1 MLSGPPSIRFIRGCN
16 MFKYIVKRILLIIP
30 VVIGITLF
38 IYLLMD
44 LAPGDPVSMI
54 LGTDATP
61 EQVAEVRSELGLDQN
76 VLVRYVNYM
85 SSALQGDLGTSW
97 VNSKPVLD
105 EFLERFPN
113 TLALAFSALAIT
125 IVFGLSF
132 GTIAA
137 VWQNKPIDGITLIL
151 ALLFASMPTFW
162 FGLMMQLLFAL
173 KLNWFPSMGVGT
185 VKHLVLPAFA
195 LSLGT
200 IANQVRMTRSSV
212 LDVINMNYVRTARS
226 KGAGEFKVIF
236 HHVIR
241 NALMPVVTNWGLTF
255 ATAFGGTIISETVF
269 SIPGISSFLI
279 NAVKVRDVPV
289 VMGNVI
295 IVAIIVAMIN
305 LLIDFIY
312 AFIDPRVKLGYVS

>member
-1 MLSGPPSIRFIRGCN
+1 MIR
-16 MFKYIVKRILLIIP
+16 YILKRLVLIIP

-38 IYLLMD
+38 IYLLLD
-44 LAPGDPVSMI
+44 FAPGDPVSMI

-61 EQVAEVRSELGLDQN
+61 EQVAEVRRELGLDQN
-76 VLVRYVNYM
+76 VIVRYVSYM
-85 SSALQGDLGTSW
+85 SSALRGDLGTSW
-97 VNSKPVLD
+97 VNSRPVLD

-137 VWQNKPIDGITLIL
+137 VRQNKPIDGITLIL

-173 KLNWFPSMGVGT
+173 KLNLFPAMGVGSIR
-185 VKHLVLPAFA
+185 HLVLPAFA

-226 KGAGEFKVIF
+226 KGAGEFRVIF
-236 HHVIR
+236 RHVLR

-255 ATAFGGTIISETVF
+255 ATAFGGTIISETIF

-289 VMGNVI
+289 VMGTVI
-295 IVAIIVAMIN
+295 IVAVIVAVIN
-305 LLIDFIY
+305 LIIDLIY
-312 AFIDPRVKLGYVS
+312 ALIDPRVKLGYVA

>member
-1 MLSGPPSIRFIRGCN
+1 
-16 MFKYIVKRILLIIP
+16 MFKYIIKRILLIIP

-38 IYLLMD
+38 IYLLLD

-61 EQVAEVRSELGLDQN
+61 LQVAEVRRELGLDRN
-76 VLVRYVNYM
+76 VFVRYIKYM
-85 SSALQGDLGTSW
+85 ISALQGDLGISW
-97 VNSKPVLD
+97 VNSKPVLN

-137 VWQNKPIDGITLIL
+137 VRQNKPIDGITLIL

-173 KLNWFPSMGVGT
+173 KLNWFPAMGVGT
-185 VKHLVLPAFA
+185 VKHLVLPAVA

-226 KGAGEFKVIF
+226 KGAGEFQVIF
-236 HHVIR
+236 HHVLR

-269 SIPGISSFLI
+269 SIPGISSLLI

-289 VMGNVI
+289 VMGTVI
-295 IVAIIVAMIN
+295 IVAIIVAIIN
-305 LLIDFIY
+305 LLIDLIY
-312 AFIDPRVKLGYVS
+312 AFIDPRVKLGYIS

>member
-1 MLSGPPSIRFIRGCN
+1 MIR
-16 MFKYIVKRILLIIP
+16 YILKRIVLIIP

-38 IYLLMD
+38 IYLLLD
-44 LAPGDPVSMI
+44 FAPGDPVSTI

-61 EQVAEVRSELGLDQN
+61 EQVAEVRRELGLDQN
-76 VLVRYVNYM
+76 VLVRYVTYM
-85 SSALQGDLGTSW
+85 SSAVQGDLGTSW
-97 VNSKPVLD
+97 VNSRPVLN

-137 VWQNKPIDGITLIL
+137 VRQNKPIDGITLIL

-173 KLNWFPSMGVGT
+173 KLNLFPAMGVGSIR
-185 VKHLVLPAFA
+185 HLVLPAFA

-226 KGAGEFKVIF
+226 KGAGEFRVIF
-236 HHVIR
+236 RHVLR

-255 ATAFGGTIISETVF
+255 ATAFGGTIISETIF

-289 VMGNVI
+289 VMGTVI
-295 IVAIIVAMIN
+295 IVAVIVAIIN
-305 LLIDFIY
+305 LIIDLIY
-312 AFIDPRVKLGYVS
+312 ALIDPRVKLGYVA